1 MHAAHMRLALCI
13 WHLMILRAENRTFCA
28 LRRSEFDSCIECLDR
43 NRQTV
48 TLYHIHIP
56 APPGFRRRGGGPPP
70 ATLPA

>member
-43 NRQTV
+43 NRKTV
-48 TLYHIHIP
+48 TLVHSHISDP
-56 APPGFRRRGGGPPP
+56 TGFRRIGVGGPD